1 MLNCKKVGLLKDSY
15 FSFARKYAE
24 LDYELGIILV
34 DLLR

>member
-1 MLNCKKVGLLKDSY
+1 MRSCEIVIFFGYFY
-15 FSFARKYAE
+15 FSSARNYLK